1 MATTVSS
8 LGQVYQY
15 PPTAQVWAESLIC
28 IALIAAVVA
37 IVWVVFR

>member
-1 MATTVSS
+1 MTWA
-8 LGQVYQY
+8 LAQVDQY

-37 IVWVVFR
+37 IVWIKR